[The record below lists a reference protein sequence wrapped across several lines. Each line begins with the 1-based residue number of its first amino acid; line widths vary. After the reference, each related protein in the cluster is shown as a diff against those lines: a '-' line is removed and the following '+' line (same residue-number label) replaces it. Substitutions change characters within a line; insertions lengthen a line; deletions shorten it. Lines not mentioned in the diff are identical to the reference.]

1 MAKRIFIIAAPGR
14 DNEAAEAEQILREY
28 DYDVVNPRIIEEYEK
43 EKARL
48 GLFNDDFGWLRRDIK
63 KLVDCDAYCLRS
75 VSGDPEKI
83 EYEEMCLRNEEV
95 KNVCEYVRTYTSFGV
110 LNNKDIDIYLCH
122 CENVLNGNLD
132 GLFLTFH
139 KELEK

>member
-1 MAKRIFIIAAPGR
+1 MGQKVIDIC
-14 DNEAAEAEQILREY
+14 N
-28 DYDVVNPRIIEEYEK
+28 
-43 EKARL
+43 EKAKELERHYKTL
-48 GLFNDDFGWLRRDIK
+48 QSRKAQLKQEL
-63 KLVDCDAYCLRS
+63 
-75 VSGDPEKI
+75 EKI

-95 KNVCEYVRTYTSFGV
+95 KNVCEYVRTYTSLGV

-132 GLFLTFH
+132 GIFLTFD